1 LSVFSWLIVSVTS
14 GMSIQ
19 GESSISDSVRHIRV
33 LIFSLLVESL
43 DAYCLVLLLLSHC
56 EMSARLEARED
67 LQCRGD
73 KKNGLRRL
81 DLARRVR
88 VPVERHWQLV
98 GKP

>member
-1 LSVFSWLIVSVTS
+1 
-14 GMSIQ
+14 MSIQ

-43 DAYCLVLLLLSHC
+43 DAYCLLSHC

-73 KKNGLRRL
+73 KKNGLCRL